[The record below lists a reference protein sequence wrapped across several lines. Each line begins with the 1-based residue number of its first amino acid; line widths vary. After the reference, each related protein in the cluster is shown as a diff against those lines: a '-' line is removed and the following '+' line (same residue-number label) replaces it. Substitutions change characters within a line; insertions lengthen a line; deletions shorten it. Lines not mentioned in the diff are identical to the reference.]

1 MSYKPDEGILM
12 AYLYGELEGAEKDKV
27 ERYLFEHPEARIEL
41 EKLQQVRHVMSH
53 VKDKEVIAPPIVIG
67 HSNKIQWNSPYVK
80 TIFAIAASLLLIMV
94 AGRLTDTNIS
104 LGDRQLKISF
114 GDVPDANVH
123 QAVNDQPLTVGVTAN
138 EVQDMI
144 NSSLTQ
150 NNEAMKASW
159 NETQE
164 KLDASVR
171 QNLASNSDRIDQLM
185 KQASSAS
192 QQQIQGFLASAQTEN
207 MRLVKDYFQLS
218 ATDQKQYIEDLLVD
232 FAKYLQQQRTD
243 DLRIV
248 QSRLNNLEQNT
259 DLFKQ
264 ETEQILSSIISNTNS
279 NVRTINN

>member
-1 MSYKPDEGILM
+1 MSYKPDEGTLM
-12 AYLYGELEGAEKDKV
+12 SYLYGELEGIEKEKV
-27 ERYLFEHPEARIEL
+27 ERYLFEYPEARMEL
-41 EKLQQVRHVMSH
+41 EKLQQVRHVMSF

-67 HSNKIQWNSPYVK
+67 NNNRFNWNSPYVK
-80 TIFAIAASLLLIMV
+80 TILAIAASLLLIMIV
-94 AGRLTDTNIS
+94 GRLTDTSIS
-104 LGDRQLKISF
+104 LDNREVKISF
-114 GDVPDANVH
+114 GDVQNDVH
-123 QAVNDQPLTVGVTAN
+123 EVPENTSLTQGVTAD
-138 EVQDMI
+138 EVQAMI

-150 NNEAMKASW
+150 NNEVMKASW

-164 KLDASVR
+164 KLDASIR
-171 QNLASNSDRIDQLM
+171 QNLTQNSNRIDQLM

-192 QQQIQGFLASAQTEN
+192 EEQIKGFLASAQTEN

-259 DLFKQ
+259 DQFKQ

-279 NVRTINN
+279 GVRTIKN